1 MTKRA
6 MARAARA
13 MVTPTK
19 RAMAAAMR
27 AAGYKEGDGEGGES
41 DGDGNKEDDGKKE
54 GEGMCNSV
62 FGAPKFV

>member
-1 MTKRA
+1 

-27 AAGYKEGDGEGGES
+27 AAGYKEGDGEGGKS
-41 DGDGNKEDDGKKE
+41 DGDGNKEDDGEKE
-54 GEGMCNSV
+54 GKGM
-62 FGAPKFV
+62 